1 MHSFKF
7 NKYAEF
13 FLINFI
19 TGFFIPFFFK
29 KQPKNSKKSI
39 SYIFDVFALFFIFST
54 SFKKI
59 KKFTFDAFNF

>member
-19 TGFFIPFFFK
+19 TGFFIPPFLTK
-29 KQPKNSKKSI
+29 IAKNSKKSI
-39 SYIFDVFALFFIFST
+39 SYIFDVFASFFIFST

-59 KKFTFDAFNF
+59 KI